1 MRVANLC
8 TFVYLLDMRHRT
20 SFTPDP
26 LGIFFTWTT
35 YGSWLPGDARG
46 WTDKAGAIRTPN
58 HRLVTRARACLHD
71 NPVRLSPC
79 QREHVED
86 IIRRHCDLRGWHLHA
101 VACRSQHVHVV
112 LTATTAS
119 PAQVCQQLKAW
130 AARSLH
136 DYNETPAHI
145 WSRGYSGRRLYD
157 AHGLAAVV
165 QYVIECQDQP
175 H

>member
-1 MRVANLC
+1 MRVAKLC
-8 TFVYLLDMRHRT
+8 TFVYLLGMRHRT

-58 HRLVTRARACLHD
+58 HRLVTRARACLHG